1 MTLEPYKTEMKKKV
15 TINSFDILY
24 CIGTGGF
31 SKVFLCR
38 FKQDGRFYAMKVIE
52 KKFILENKKKKIVM
66 NEKRIM
72 ERVKHPFI
80 IEMKFAF

>member
-52 KKFILENKKKKIVM
+52 KKFILENAIQLIKNEYILNWIWLKIVY
-66 NEKRIM
+66 
-72 ERVKHPFI
+72 VI
-80 IEMKFAF
+80 I